1 MREGL
6 VVVRYV
12 GLAMSFCVLV
22 ALTVVDL
29 SWWARVQSLL
39 TLPTHG
45 TSLLREH
52 GTTHSSFVRA
62 AVLHVA
68 RPDEASFT
76 PMFRRLHRSWIAMSL
91 HEPPSWRTDIVVV
104 TDAPY
109 VFEWLAVLNCSV
121 HPRQNASQPNMC
133 VVATKFAP
141 HSSSSGVN
149 LPPGLDPS
157 IEVFR
162 ALSVVSASTYDW
174 LLRTDVD
181 TFLAPGFATYR
192 PNSLAVN
199 VGAYIQPNCGT
210 TTHLDTIAARLNLTS
225 QNVSNI
231 GSTWYGPT
239 ALMQTCAAQ
248 TVGLM
253 ETLYLHDFTD
263 VEKRPAYG
271 NQGWP
276 QWHVGV
282 LGSYAGHL
290 AIRHCTASVGV
301 VLAGN
306 VLNVPSTSVDMASHV
321 AHIHATHD
329 DDDDAIL
336 SLPRNN
342 TTKDATTVRDYTLAI
357 TLSSSSVLSPS
368 PASITSTFI
377 RAAVVYLPS
386 TEARF
391 LHEFR
396 WFHRSWQAMQ
406 AFEPPGWRTD
416 IVVVTNGL
424 VPTLDE
430 LNCTSMPRE
439 HATDPNRCIVVA
451 TYTSLYSPAFPYA
464 YADSVNVLAV
474 TPLGAYDWV
483 LRTDMDTF
491 LTPAFATWKPSLFV
505 VGMGGYNVMG
515 STNDRLDAIIVQL
528 NLTAKTVDNVGSTW
542 YGPTALVQQCAQ
554 LSMDVQMYMY
564 ANEFTDEEKSPE
576 YGIKG
581 WPNWHVGVLSMY
593 GGHVAINHCTRD
605 FGVVKDA
612 HNLDFPT
619 TSHESPTRHAHL
631 HTWQDS
637 NRFSKFAFADGAYK
651 NENKSA
657 LDLDDI
663 SDYAMYMALDSQP
676 RA

>member
-6 VVVRYV
+6 IVVRYV

-22 ALTVVDL
+22 ALTVVDI
-29 SWWARVQSLL
+29 SWWGRVQSLL

-68 RPDEASFT
+68 RSDEASFT

-91 HEPPSWRTDIVVV
+91 HEPPSWRTDIVIV

-141 HSSSSGVN
+141 HSSSSGGD

-162 ALSVVSASTYDW
+162 ALSVLSASTYDW

-210 TTHLDTIAARLNLTS
+210 TTHLDTIAERLNLTS

-263 VEKRPAYG
+263 VEKSPAYG

-306 VLNVPSTSVDMASHV
+306 VLNVPSTSVDMASH
-321 AHIHATHD
+321 
-329 DDDDAIL
+329 
-336 SLPRNN
+336 
-342 TTKDATTVRDYTLAI
+342 
-357 TLSSSSVLSPS
+357 
-368 PASITSTFI
+368 
-377 RAAVVYLPS
+377 
-386 TEARF
+386 
-391 LHEFR
+391 
-396 WFHRSWQAMQ
+396 
-406 AFEPPGWRTD
+406 
-416 IVVVTNGL
+416 
-424 VPTLDE
+424 
-430 LNCTSMPRE
+430 
-439 HATDPNRCIVVA
+439 
-451 TYTSLYSPAFPYA
+451 
-464 YADSVNVLAV
+464 
-474 TPLGAYDWV
+474 
-483 LRTDMDTF
+483 
-491 LTPAFATWKPSLFV
+491 
-505 VGMGGYNVMG
+505 
-515 STNDRLDAIIVQL
+515 
-528 NLTAKTVDNVGSTW
+528 
-542 YGPTALVQQCAQ
+542 
-554 LSMDVQMYMY
+554 
-564 ANEFTDEEKSPE
+564 
-576 YGIKG
+576 
-581 WPNWHVGVLSMY
+581 
-593 GGHVAINHCTRD
+593 
-605 FGVVKDA
+605 
-612 HNLDFPT
+612 
-619 TSHESPTRHAHL
+619 
-631 HTWQDS
+631 
-637 NRFSKFAFADGAYK
+637 
-651 NENKSA
+651 
-657 LDLDDI
+657 
-663 SDYAMYMALDSQP
+663 
-676 RA
+676 